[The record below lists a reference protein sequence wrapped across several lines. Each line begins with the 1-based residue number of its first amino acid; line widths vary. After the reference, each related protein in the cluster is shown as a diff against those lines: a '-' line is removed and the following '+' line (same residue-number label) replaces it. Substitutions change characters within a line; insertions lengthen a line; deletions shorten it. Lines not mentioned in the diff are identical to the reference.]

1 MTLDCNSE
9 GITKLKLLKFNL
21 NYFIK
26 NIIYNKYFCWGVLKK
41 NFKVK
46 LKNLFLFITLKVIS
60 FFLT

>member
-26 NIIYNKYFCWGVLKK
+26 NIIYNKYFCWGFLKK
-41 NFKVK
+41 N
-46 LKNLFLFITLKVIS
+46 LK
-60 FFLT
+60 